1 MRRNSQHIIIGIAA
15 TVAGSTLAV
24 ALTPA
29 QPAAAATVQTQS
41 SGAKTAPGMPRF
53 GESGPAVKALQ
64 EAIIRN
70 GFTLRGGATGTFDA
84 RTRTVLRIFQKV
96 VGLKVTGV
104 VDAPTARV
112 LKLADTSTTTT
123 TPVAPPTTTTPV
135 VPPPTAA
142 PAAPAPSTTAAP
154 AATPAPSFP
163 FTAENLPVRG
173 NKGDA
178 VVTLQKALVAAGL
191 QVRGGID
198 GSFGSGTTATIA
210 QFQAARGL
218 TQSGL
223 LDAGT
228 ARALGLVA
236 PEAAPAP
243 VAKSATGPLLAAG
256 SLPRRGQKSSAV
268 VAVQQALVNAGI
280 TVKGGVD
287 GVFGAATTVALRA
300 YQAANGLAVTGQA
313 DYATAL
319 KLGLVE
325 APAVSIAVFPVQG
338 ACNFEDTWHA
348 PRGGGRL
355 HLGVDVIAPEGKLI
369 YAVADGTITKV
380 YSSANDKLS
389 GNGVR
394 LTTADGT
401 YFFYG
406 HFQRVA
412 DGIAVGTT
420 VKAGQVIG
428 YNGKTGATNT
438 PHLHFEVHPRGGEAI
453 NPFPIVKAV
462 DACHVTA
469 PLPVPA
475 P

>member
-1 MRRNSQHIIIGIAA
+1 MQRS
-15 TVAGSTLAV
+15 LA
-24 ALTPA
+24 
-29 QPAAAATVQTQS
+29 
-41 SGAKTAPGMPRF
+41 
-53 GESGPAVKALQ
+53 
-64 EAIIRN
+64 
-70 GFTLRGGATGTFDA
+70 
-84 RTRTVLRIFQKV
+84 
-96 VGLKVTGV
+96 
-104 VDAPTARV
+104 
-112 LKLADTSTTTT
+112 
-123 TPVAPPTTTTPV
+123 
-135 VPPPTAA
+135 
-142 PAAPAPSTTAAP
+142 
-154 AATPAPSFP
+154 
-163 FTAENLPVRG
+163 
-173 NKGDA
+173 
-178 VVTLQKALVAAGL
+178 AAGL

-210 QFQAARGL
+210 EFQAARGL
-218 TQSGL
+218 APSGL
-223 LDAGT
+223 LDAAT

-243 VAKSATGPLLAAG
+243 VPVAKTATNAPLTAG

-268 VAVQQALVNAGI
+268 VAVQQALVNAGV

-287 GVFGAATTVALRA
+287 GVFGAATTVALRT
-300 YQAANGLAVTGQA
+300 YQATNGLAVTGKA

-319 KLGLVE
+319 KLGLVD

-380 YSSANDKLS
+380 YSSATDKLA

-406 HFQRVA
+406 HFQRIA
-412 DGIAVGTT
+412 DGIGVGST

-428 YNGKTGATNT
+428 YNGKSGATNT

-453 NPFPIVKAV
+453 NPYPIVKAV

>member
-1 MRRNSQHIIIGIAA
+1 MRRNSQHIIIGLTASLAASCVATALAPAGTASAA
-15 TVAGSTLAV
+15 TVVS
-24 ALTPA
+24 
-29 QPAAAATVQTQS
+29 QS
-41 SGAKTAPGMPRF
+41 SGARTAPGMPKF
-53 GESGPAVKALQ
+53 GETGPAVKALQ

-70 GFTLRGGATGTFDA
+70 GFTLRGGATGTFDS
-84 RTRTVLRIFQKV
+84 RTRTVLRTFQKV

-104 VDAPTARV
+104 VDANTARV
-112 LKLADTSTTTT
+112 LKLAPGSTTSTAPATTT
-123 TPVAPPTTTTPV
+123 
-135 VPPPTAA
+135 
-142 PAAPAPSTTAAP
+142 APAPSSTSTVAPTTTAP
-154 AATPAPSFP
+154 PAPSFP
-163 FTAENLPVRG
+163 FTADSLPVRG

-178 VVTLQKALVAAGL
+178 VVVVQKALAAAGL

-198 GSFGSGTTATIA
+198 GSFGSGTTATVA
-210 QFQAARGL
+210 QFQTARGL
-218 TQSGL
+218 APSGL
-223 LDAGT
+223 LDIAT

-243 VAKSATGPLLAAG
+243 SPVAKAATAAPLTVAT
-256 SLPRRGQKSSAV
+256 LPRRGQKSSAV
-268 VAVQQALVNAGI
+268 VTVQQALVNAGI

-287 GVFGAATTVALRA
+287 GVFGAATTIALRS
-300 YQAANGLAVTGQA
+300 YQSSNGIAVTGLA
-313 DYATAL
+313 DYPTAL

-348 PRGGGRL
+348 PRGNGRL

-369 YAVADGTITKV
+369 YAVVDGTITKT
-380 YSSANDKLS
+380 YSSANDKLA

-394 LTTADGT
+394 LTAADGT

-412 DGIAVGTT
+412 DGISVGTK

-428 YNGKTGATNT
+428 YNGKSGATNT
-438 PHLHFEVHPRGGEAI
+438 PHLHFEVHPRAGEAI

-462 DACHVTA
+462 DACHVTT

>member
-24 ALTPA
+24 TLAPA
-29 QPAAAATVQTQS
+29 GTASAATVVSQS
-41 SGAKTAPGMPRF
+41 SGARTAPGMPRF
-53 GESGPAVKALQ
+53 GETGPAVKALQ

-70 GFTLRGGATGTFDA
+70 GFTLRGGATGTFDS
-84 RTRTVLRIFQKV
+84 RTRSVLRTFQKV

-104 VDAPTARV
+104 VDANTARV
-112 LKLADTSTTTT
+112 LKLANGSTTTS
-123 TPVAPPTTTTPV
+123 
-135 VPPPTAA
+135 A
-142 PAAPAPSTTAAP
+142 PAAPSTTAAP
-154 AATPAPSFP
+154 TTVAPSTTAAPVAPAAPAPSFP
-163 FTAENLPVRG
+163 FTAQNLPVRG

-178 VVTLQKALVAAGL
+178 VVVVQKALAAAGL

-198 GSFGSGTTATIA
+198 GSFGSGTTATVA
-210 QFQAARGL
+210 QFQTARGL
-218 TQSGL
+218 APSGL
-223 LDAGT
+223 LDIAT

-236 PEAAPAP
+236 PETAPAP
-243 VAKSATGPLLAAG
+243 SPVAKAATAAPLTVAT
-256 SLPRRGQKSSAV
+256 LPRRGQKSSAV
-268 VAVQQALVNAGI
+268 VTVQQALVNAGI

-287 GVFGAATTVALRA
+287 GVFGAATTIALRS
-300 YQAANGLAVTGQA
+300 YQSSNGIAVTGLA
-313 DYATAL
+313 DYPTAL

-348 PRGGGRL
+348 PRGNGRL

-369 YAVADGTITKV
+369 YAVVDGTITKT
-380 YSSANDKLS
+380 YSSANDKLA

-394 LTTADGT
+394 LTAADGT

-412 DGIAVGTT
+412 DGISVGTK

-428 YNGKTGATNT
+428 YNGKSGATNT

-462 DACHVTA
+462 DACHVTT

>member
-24 ALTPA
+24 TLAPA
-29 QPAAAATVQTQS
+29 GTASAAMVQAQS
-41 SGAKTAPGMPRF
+41 SGAKTAPGMPQF

-70 GFTLRGGATGTFDA
+70 GFTLRGGATGNFDA
-84 RTRTVLRIFQKV
+84 RTRSVLRTFQKV

-104 VDAPTARV
+104 VDAPTASV
-112 LKLADTSTTTT
+112 LKLTNGSTTTT
-123 TPVAPPTTTTPV
+123 
-135 VPPPTAA
+135 A
-142 PAAPAPSTTAAP
+142 PAAPTTVAPSTTAAP
-154 AATPAPSFP
+154 AAPAAPAPSFP
-163 FTAENLPVRG
+163 FTAQNLPVRG

-178 VVTLQKALVAAGL
+178 VVTVQKSLAAAGL

-210 QFQAARGL
+210 EFQAARGL
-218 TQSGL
+218 APSGL
-223 LDAGT
+223 LDAAT

-243 VAKSATGPLLAAG
+243 VPVAKTATNAPLTAG

-268 VAVQQALVNAGI
+268 VAVQQALVNAGV

-287 GVFGAATTVALRA
+287 GVFGAATTVALRT
-300 YQAANGLAVTGQA
+300 YQAANGLAVTGKA

-319 KLGLVE
+319 KLGLVD

-380 YSSANDKLS
+380 YSSATDKLA

-406 HFQRVA
+406 HFQRIA
-412 DGIAVGTT
+412 DGIGVGST

-428 YNGKTGATNT
+428 YNGKSGATNT

-453 NPFPIVKAV
+453 NPYPIVKAV

>member
-24 ALTPA
+24 TLAPA
-29 QPAAAATVQTQS
+29 GTASAATVQAQS

-70 GFTLRGGATGTFDA
+70 GFTLRGGVTGNFDA
-84 RTRTVLRIFQKV
+84 RTRSVLRTFQRV

-112 LKLADTSTTTT
+112 LKLANGSTTTT
-123 TPVAPPTTTTPV
+123 APAAPSTTATPTTVAPSTTVAP
-135 VPPPTAA
+135 AA
-142 PAAPAPSTTAAP
+142 PAAPAPSFPLTAQ
-154 AATPAPSFP
+154 
-163 FTAENLPVRG
+163 NLPVRG
-173 NKGDA
+173 NKGDT
-178 VVTLQKALVAAGL
+178 VVTVQKALAAAGL

-210 QFQAARGL
+210 EFQAARGL
-218 TQSGL
+218 APSGL
-223 LDAGT
+223 LDVAT

-243 VAKSATGPLLAAG
+243 VPVAKTATAAPLTAG

-287 GVFGAATTVALRA
+287 GVFGAATTVALRT
-300 YQAANGLAVTGQA
+300 YQATNGLAVTGRA

-355 HLGVDVIAPEGKLI
+355 HLGVDIIAPEGKLI

-380 YSSANDKLS
+380 YSTATDRLA

-406 HFQRVA
+406 HFQRIA
-412 DGIAVGTT
+412 DGIGVGTP

-428 YNGKTGATNT
+428 YNGKSGATNT

-453 NPFPIVKAV
+453 NPYPIVKAV

>member
-1 MRRNSQHIIIGIAA
+1 MRRNSQHIIIGLTA
-15 TVAGSTLAV
+15 
-24 ALTPA
+24 ALTAICLATALAPA
-29 QPAAAATVQTQS
+29 GTASAAAVVSQS

-53 GESGPAVKALQ
+53 GDSGPAVKALQ
-64 EAIIRN
+64 EAIVRN

-84 RTRTVLRIFQKV
+84 RTRTVLRTFQKV

-112 LKLADTSTTTT
+112 LKLTNGSTTTT
-123 TPVAPPTTTTPV
+123 APAATSTTATPTTVAPSTTV
-135 VPPPTAA
+135 A
-142 PAAPAPSTTAAP
+142 PAAPAPSY
-154 AATPAPSFP
+154 P
-163 FTAENLPVRG
+163 FTADNLPVRG
-173 NKGDA
+173 NKGDS
-178 VVTLQKALVAAGL
+178 VVVVQKALAAAGL

-210 QFQAARGL
+210 EFQTARSL
-218 TQSGL
+218 APSGL
-223 LDAGT
+223 LDVAT

-236 PEAAPAP
+236 PEVAPAP
-243 VAKSATGPLLAAG
+243 VAKTAAPALLAAG

-268 VAVQQALVNAGI
+268 VVVQQALVNNGI

-287 GVFGAATTVALRA
+287 GVFGVATTIALRT
-300 YQAANGLAVTGQA
+300 YQAANGLAVTGLA
-313 DYATAL
+313 DFATAL

-325 APAVSIAVFPVQG
+325 APAVSIAVFPMQG

-355 HLGVDVIAPEGKLI
+355 HLGVDIIAAEGKAI
-369 YAVADGTITKV
+369 YAVVDGTITKT
-380 YSSANDKLS
+380 YTAATDKLT
-389 GNGVR
+389 GFGAR
-394 LTTADGT
+394 LTAADGT

-406 HFQRVA
+406 HFQRIA
-412 DGIAVGTT
+412 DGIAVGTK

-428 YNGKTGATNT
+428 YNGKSGATNT

-453 NPFPIVKAV
+453 NPYPIVKAI

>member
-29 QPAAAATVQTQS
+29 QPAAAATAQTQS

-84 RTRTVLRIFQKV
+84 RTRTVLRTFQKV

-112 LKLADTSTTTT
+112 LKLADASTATSAPVTPATTTA
-123 TPVAPPTTTTPV
+123 PVAPAT
-135 VPPPTAA
+135 TAA
-142 PAAPAPSTTAAP
+142 PVAPSTTAAP

-178 VVTLQKALVAAGL
+178 VVTVQKALVAAGL

-223 LDAGT
+223 LDAAT

-243 VAKSATGPLLAAG
+243 VAKSATGALLAAG

-287 GVFGAATTVALRA
+287 GVFGAATTVALRT

>member
-24 ALTPA
+24 TLAPA
-29 QPAAAATVQTQS
+29 GTASAATVVSQS
-41 SGAKTAPGMPRF
+41 SGARTAPGMPKF
-53 GESGPAVKALQ
+53 GETGPAVKALQ

-70 GFTLRGGATGTFDA
+70 GFTLRGGATGTFDS
-84 RTRTVLRIFQKV
+84 RTRSVLRTFQKV

-112 LKLADTSTTTT
+112 LKLANGSTTTS
-123 TPVAPPTTTTPV
+123 
-135 VPPPTAA
+135 A
-142 PAAPAPSTTAAP
+142 PAAPSTTAAP
-154 AATPAPSFP
+154 TTVAPSTTAAPVAPAAPAPSFP
-163 FTAENLPVRG
+163 FTAQNLPVRG

-178 VVTLQKALVAAGL
+178 VVVVQKALAAAGL

-198 GSFGSGTTATIA
+198 GSFGSGTTATVA
-210 QFQAARGL
+210 QFQTARGL
-218 TQSGL
+218 APSGL
-223 LDAGT
+223 LDIAT

-243 VAKSATGPLLAAG
+243 SPVAKAATAAPLTVAT
-256 SLPRRGQKSSAV
+256 LPRRGQKSGAV

-287 GVFGAATTVALRA
+287 GVFGAATTIALRS
-300 YQAANGLAVTGQA
+300 YQSSNGIAVTGLA
-313 DYATAL
+313 DYPTAL

-348 PRGGGRL
+348 PRGNGRL

-369 YAVADGTITKV
+369 YAVVDGTITKT
-380 YSSANDKLS
+380 YSSANDKLA

-394 LTTADGT
+394 LTAADGT

-412 DGIAVGTT
+412 DGISVGTK

-428 YNGKTGATNT
+428 YNGKSGATNT

-462 DACHVTA
+462 DACHVTT

>member
-15 TVAGSTLAV
+15 TLAGSTLAV
-24 ALTPA
+24 TLAPA
-29 QPAAAATVQTQS
+29 GTVSAATVQAQS

-53 GESGPAVKALQ
+53 GESGPSVKALQ

-84 RTRTVLRIFQKV
+84 RTRTVLRTFQRV

-112 LKLADTSTTTT
+112 LKLGNGSTTTT
-123 TPVAPPTTTTPV
+123 
-135 VPPPTAA
+135 A
-142 PAAPAPSTTAAP
+142 PAAPSTTAAP
-154 AATPAPSFP
+154 APVAPSTTVAPAAPSFP

-178 VVTLQKALVAAGL
+178 VLILQKALSGAGL

-210 QFQAARGL
+210 EFQAARGL
-218 TQSGL
+218 TPSGL
-223 LDAGT
+223 LDAAT

-243 VAKSATGPLLAAG
+243 APVAKSATSAPLTVG

-300 YQAANGLAVTGQA
+300 YQAANGLAVSGQA

-355 HLGVDVIAPEGKLI
+355 HLGVDIIAPEGKLI
-369 YAVADGTITKV
+369 YAVADGTITKT
-380 YSSANDKLS
+380 YSTANDKLA

-394 LTTADGT
+394 LTTSDGT

-406 HFQRVA
+406 HFQRIA
-412 DGIAVGTT
+412 DGIAVGTK

-428 YNGKTGATNT
+428 YNGKSGATNT

-453 NPFPIVKAV
+453 NPYPIVKAV
-462 DACHVTA
+462 DACHVTT

>member
-24 ALTPA
+24 TLAPA
-29 QPAAAATVQTQS
+29 GTASAATVQAQS
-41 SGAKTAPGMPRF
+41 SGAKTAPGMPQF

-70 GFTLRGGATGTFDA
+70 GFTLRGGATGNFDA
-84 RTRTVLRIFQKV
+84 RTRSVLRTFQKV

-104 VDAPTARV
+104 VDAPTASV
-112 LKLADTSTTTT
+112 LKLTNGSTTTT
-123 TPVAPPTTTTPV
+123 APAAPTTVAPST
-135 VPPPTAA
+135 TAA
-142 PAAPAPSTTAAP
+142 PAAPAPS
-154 AATPAPSFP
+154 FP
-163 FTAENLPVRG
+163 FTAQNLPVRG

-178 VVTLQKALVAAGL
+178 VVTVQKSLAAAGL

-210 QFQAARGL
+210 EFQAARGL
-218 TQSGL
+218 APSGL
-223 LDAGT
+223 LDAAT

-243 VAKSATGPLLAAG
+243 VPVAKTATNAPLAAG

-268 VAVQQALVNAGI
+268 VAVQQALVNAGV

-287 GVFGAATTVALRA
+287 GVFGAATTVALRT
-300 YQAANGLAVTGQA
+300 YQAANGLAVTGKA

-319 KLGLVE
+319 KLGLVD

-380 YSSANDKLS
+380 YSSATDKLA

-406 HFQRVA
+406 HFQRIA
-412 DGIAVGTT
+412 DGIGVGST

-428 YNGKTGATNT
+428 YNGKSGATNT

-453 NPFPIVKAV
+453 NPYPIVKAV